1 MVDPRLERAIAR
13 FDELNAA
20 DPTLSEGRPRELL
33 NAERL
38 SAWIYRVEPEPSEA
52 LRLASRCQ
60 HLMRWKVKRSE
71 FPEGRAGYH
80 AWRRHMAGFHA
91 DLASE
96 VLREV
101 GYDETRIDDVRR
113 IVLKQGM
120 QSHADVQHMEDALCL
135 SFLEHELA
143 DFAGG
148 QPEDKL
154 LDILRQTWRKMSPR
168 GQALARELL
177 PSLPDD
183 VRALIGRALG

>member
-1 MVDPRLERAIAR
+1 MTDQRLERALAR

-20 DPTLSEGRPRELL
+20 DPTLLEGRPRELL
-33 NAERL
+33 SAERL
-38 SAWIYRVEPEPSEA
+38 SAWVYRVEPDPGEA

-60 HLMRWKVKRSE
+60 HLMRWKVKRGE

-80 AWRRHMAGFHA
+80 AWRRHMAEFHA
-91 DLASE
+91 DLAAE

-101 GYDETRIDDVRR
+101 GYDETSIGDVRR

-120 QSHADVQHMEDALCL
+120 QSRADVQHMEDALCL

-154 LDILRQTWRKMSPR
+154 LEILRQTWRKMSPR

-177 PSLPDD
+177 PGLPDD
-183 VRALIGRALG
+183 VRALVARALG

>member
-1 MVDPRLERAIAR
+1 MSQERLARALAR
-13 FDELNAA
+13 FDELNAG
-20 DPTLSEGRPRELL
+20 DPTPLGGRPRELV

-38 SAWIYRVEPEPSEA
+38 SAWLLRVEPEPSEA

-60 HLMRWKVKRSE
+60 HLMRWKVKRGE

-91 DLASE
+91 DLAAE

-101 GYDETRIDDVRR
+101 GYDETSIGDVRR

-168 GQALARELL
+168 GQALAKELV
-177 PSLPDD
+177 PSLPAD
-183 VRALIGRALG
+183 VRALVGRALG